1 MESASSKD
9 VESGEKITIYLDE
22 KSMSAIRILHF
33 CLFLQLKWGYFR
45 LSLKF

>member
-9 VESGEKITIYLDE
+9 VESGEKMMIYLDE
-22 KSMSAIRILHF
+22 KSESAMRILHF
-33 CLFLQLKWGYFR
+33 CLFLQLKRGYFG